1 MRISYICL
9 VNYKRLYNGTGLEK
23 VEFSFS
29 DMYNVVKISGNNG
42 SGKSSLLRFL
52 TPFPDAPSELIPN
65 KEGSKTI
72 IIEDDNTVY
81 VIEYKYSNCKTVSAS
96 VNSSVTGELNP
107 SGNIVNAKEIVS
119 NLFSL
124 DPGFETLSLLTGYD
138 KKSIAMMRP
147 SERKA
152 FISSLL
158 QNLDAYTNIYKTLS
172 KRSSIF
178 KAMIQSL
185 NSKIDSIGSIEQI
198 EETYKNLLNEIN
210 NTKNSRDSLMIE
222 LGKLNVTQGMI
233 DQVNNNIDRL
243 EVLRRDTKNIMEALQ
258 YIEESYVELSLLY
271 TDLKLSKGS
280 QYHMKVFNDYSTSS
294 KLLESKIEFSTKACS
309 SIKEQLDLLAS
320 EKRRLETDDIIQ
332 SLDKYVGSKD
342 KINEAESH
350 VDALRKEWTLF
361 IDTVYKEVTISN
373 IPYIVKQLNIL
384 KGKVSSQY
392 NGRDYRTSQQCQ
404 SLITPDGKY
413 DSEQIINVKHLYYG
427 RLSDK
432 VISVDKAKE
441 DLDDIDYSIMY
452 SRDIAIR
459 KHIDDQVIELVRP
472 ILDIVDEGI
481 LNISMKIENID
492 TDKLLSWY
500 DSCVIYEKY
509 KTYLDDYY
517 GAITTENK
525 RKYAKVRDQIE
536 EVIEKMKNLTE
547 NYKKEKDKIEY
558 HKSELTRVENALK
571 GIQKCMDLSHSYEEY
586 QRQLN
591 SHNEEIAILEKAISS
606 STRYHSIFK
615 DIEYYS
621 GKISELEATAYRYKY
636 SLDMLQDYVREMS
649 QYQQNFKFTETLKK
663 YCSPSTGIQLIFV
676 ELYMNKILSMANNLL
691 SRLFKGE
698 FILQKFVIS
707 DTEFRIPVQGNGLL
721 IDDISSMSSSQIAM
735 INMCISF
742 AILAHSSTKYRIIR
756 LDELDS
762 PLDNMNRSHFSDV
775 LEEVMK
781 LLNCEQCF
789 IISHNTELVDSA
801 FQIINIGR

>member
-1 MRISYICL
+1 MRIKYICL
-9 VNYKRLYNGTGLEK
+9 VNYKRLYNGTGLAK
-23 VEFSFS
+23 VEYDFP

-52 TPFPDAPSELIPN
+52 NPFPDAPSEIISDR
-65 KEGSKTI
+65 EGSKTI
-72 IIEDDNTVY
+72 IIEDDNTKY
-81 VIEYKYSNCKTVSAS
+81 VIEYTYKNGKTLSAS
-96 VNSSVTGELNP
+96 INSSVTGELNP
-107 SGNIVNAKEIVS
+107 SGNIVSAKEIVS

-198 EETYKNLLNEIN
+198 EETYKNLLTEIDSCK
-210 NTKNSRDSLMIE
+210 TDRDNLIIE
-222 LGKLNVTQGMI
+222 LGSLNITEELAEKAY
-233 DQVNNNIDRL
+233 DDSSKL
-243 EVLRRDTKNIMEALQ
+243 EVLKRDNEKIMQTLHYLEENYIRLSLPVTNISISDGYKAHESLLEKYEASKNALQ
-258 YIEESYVELSLLY
+258 
-271 TDLKLSKGS
+271 S
-280 QYHMKVFNDYSTSS
+280 QID
-294 KLLESKIEFSTKACS
+294 FSNKSCAI
-309 SIKEQLDLLAS
+309 IKEQLDLLAN

-332 SLDKYVGSKD
+332 SLDKYVGKVNEIS
-342 KINEAESH
+342 EAESH
-350 VDALRKEWTLF
+350 IDTLRKIWTLF
-361 IDTVYKEVTISN
+361 IDTIYKEVASSN
-373 IPYIVKQLNIL
+373 IPYIVKQLDIL
-384 KGKVSSQY
+384 KEKVSSQY
-392 NGRDYRTSQQCQ
+392 CLRDYRTTQDCQ
-404 SLITPDGKY
+404 NLITPDGKY
-413 DSEQIINVKHLYYG
+413 NPEKVIEFKHLYYG

-432 VISVDKAKE
+432 VVSVDRAKQ

-452 SRDIAIR
+452 SKDIAIR
-459 KHIDDQVIELVRP
+459 KHIDDQVIDLIKP
-472 ILDIVDEGI
+472 ILDIVDDKI
-481 LNISMKIENID
+481 LNLSMKIEDID
-492 TDKLLSWY
+492 TSKLLSWY
-500 DSCVIYEKY
+500 DDCVVYNKY

-517 GAITTENK
+517 HTATNENK
-525 RKYAKVRDQIE
+525 RKYAKIRDQIE
-536 EVIEKMKNLTE
+536 DLIKKMESLMKDYKEEKDNITKNNKELIRYDYIIENLT
-547 NYKKEKDKIEY
+547 
-558 HKSELTRVENALK
+558 
-571 GIQKCMDLSHSYEEY
+571 KCMNMVLEYEESSDK
-586 QRQLN
+586 LN
-591 SHNEEIAILEKAISS
+591 TNNQKISVLENTLSNSEKYYRLCKDIHNLNTKISS
-606 STRYHSIFK
+606 
-615 DIEYYS
+615 
-621 GKISELEATAYRYKY
+621 LENTAYRYKY
-636 SLDMLQDYVREMS
+636 SLDMLEEYIKEMA

-676 ELYMNKILSMANNLL
+676 ELYMNKILSMANSLL

-707 DTEFRIPVQGNGLL
+707 DSEFRIPVQGNGLL

-742 AILAHSSTKYRIIR
+742 AILAHTSTKYRIIR

-762 PLDNMNRSHFSDV
+762 PLDNMNRTHFSEV

-789 IISHNTELVDSA
+789 VISHNTELVDSS